1 MWIPGGM
8 MYLVAII
15 VTINAWLNREE
26 RTATAQERARR
37 PRGTVQDR
45 QAGG

>member
-8 MYLVAII
+8 MYLLAIL

-26 RTATAQERARR
+26 RTVTAQERAGW
-37 PRGTVQDR
+37 PRGTVQDHR
-45 QAGG
+45 AGG